1 MKRLACLLPLLLTAC
16 SYSYEVAYT
25 VNLASPAGPDANP
38 VVLVLSEHHQSTGTQ
53 SDGQHPL
60 IPEPGTTQVTGKMNS
75 CCAPEPRV
83 SIWAYR
89 DNNRN
94 MQWDPGE
101 PKAEDPRGI
110 FVLQDNTA
118 TNLSLPAPAA
128 PPAD

>member
-1 MKRLACLLPLLLTAC
+1 MTALLPLLLTAC
-16 SYSYEVAYT
+16 SYNYEVVYT
-25 VNLASPAGPDANP
+25 VNLASPAGPDADP
-38 VVLVLSEHHQSTGTQ
+38 VVLVLSEHHLSTGTQ

-60 IPEPGTTQVTGKMNS
+60 VPEAGATQVTGKMNS

-89 DNNRN
+89 DSNRN
-94 MQWDPGE
+94 MQWDPDE
-101 PKAEDPRGI
+101 PVARDPRGV

-118 TNLSLPAPAA
+118 TNLSLPAPPAA